1 MEKKAEDLQ
10 PLLMTTPIVT
20 EVFPQIWLS
29 DLLWTQCIVTP
40 QVRAHQLVLPPCDVV
55 IKAAADYVRDIPD
68 ITDLEAIA
76 KDIFKHS
83 QVGKVVDVSKC
94 YWLLWKKLASHC

>member
-1 MEKKAEDLQ
+1 MCQ
-10 PLLMTTPIVT
+10 PQANCRIKTIV
-20 EVFPQIWLS
+20 I
-29 DLLWTQCIVTP
+29 P

-55 IKAAADYVRDIPD
+55 IKAAADYVRNIPD

-83 QVGKVVDVSKC
+83 QV
-94 YWLLWKKLASHC
+94 